1 MSANGVFAGPLAGLL
16 IDLALILAG
25 SIIYGL
31 PHLGLLG
38 GPIQSWFRRRRE
50 SGEARMLRGHAEW
63 VRRIGHITFDVA
75 RPPQPRRA
83 PNRPATWRPA
93 PLFAPGPPAPIPAA
107 TPRSEP
113 RRSATIVPFPDRR
126 T

>member
-1 MSANGVFAGPLAGLL
+1 MSASGLFAGPLAGLL

-25 SIIYGL
+25 GVLYGL

-38 GPIQSWFRRRRE
+38 GPVRRWVRRQRE
-50 SGEARMLRGHAEW
+50 TGEARMLRAHAEW
-63 VRRIGHITFDVA
+63 VRRIGHITFDAA
-75 RPPQPRRA
+75 RPAQPRRA
-83 PNRPATWRPA
+83 PARPATWRPA
-93 PLFAPGPPAPIPAA
+93 PLFPPGPPVPVPAA

-126 T
+126 R